1 MKKNHNSVIHLL
13 EIRRP
18 EDIISFVEE
27 IMSSGG
33 KYRFEPVGGR
43 RSNSNDI
50 ELANEPVAPLVE
62 RITNGID
69 AILERTEA
77 EKRGSGPLPDS
88 PRRAAEQWLD
98 IKRGHL
104 DALDQERVRQLADNV
119 EISFWESGRDK
130 HPTVV
135 IHDKGVG
142 QHPFDL
148 PSTILSLGE
157 SNKIGKHYLCGAY
170 GHGGSSTFAWCDYT
184 IIISRRRPDHSDGKP
199 DLIGWTIVRKNPDY
213 EDAKTTIYEYLVTE
227 DKKVPTVQPAVLEK
241 SGFKF
246 GTYIAHIGYEID
258 RYSGPASIVSYRLFQ
273 NRLFDPVLPY
283 WLVDNRQEPR
293 FRRALSGNL
302 RRLHNLEEEGSIS
315 KSQVEYQ
322 NEYEENLGDDG
333 KMLVRYWVLKVKP
346 RGEGGDEKFYLDSYL
361 EKPKSPCN
369 VAITLNGQR
378 QEFLDKRFIKDATRL
393 SFLAD
398 YLLVQVE
405 CENLSLRRKKD
416 IFTATRQRIRE
427 GADRLDLI
435 KRVVTDALKNDE
447 KLKKLEEERAE
458 ATLSKI
464 DEKSEK
470 EVRGLLDRL
479 ITSPQTSIRGGVEAL
494 SIEGPGGVTEFQ
506 PKDPPTY
513 LEIINGEESIEFLPG
528 IAQRLI
534 LEMDG
539 PDDIFERRT
548 NRASLTI
555 ELSNVPNAKISR
567 GPARSGRISI
577 QVTAP
582 SNTPLDTNGVIRCS
596 LDMDN
601 LPSPLKAEEK
611 NFIIVP
617 PPPPFTAAEPP
628 TFLSIAGRKESLL
641 RLRRGRKTSIGIYT
655 DAADDI
661 LTRTTDPATFES
673 ECSVPNS
680 NVVGRRGPSEGRMQI
695 RIFTPETTN
704 DGTVGTLTIKFRL
717 ADSKVIEDKRDCVVV
732 PPPEKRPPKPR
743 GGGSRQ
749 RPEPNYEIVEVKK
762 DDDNW
767 VKFGWDESY
776 VGKYES
782 SGKLYLFVSRDHT
795 ELTEELGRRK
805 NAGDRPEQIGRV
817 WRRYYAHVAYH
828 LYLHHKSQQSPQPIE
843 GEQETTL
850 LSDSGHQPEEIL
862 KTEME
867 RVSQTILLLLR
878 SVADLN
884 ASED

>member
-1 MKKNHNSVIHLL
+1 MKKNHNPVTHLL

-18 EDIISFVEE
+18 EDTIFFVEE

-62 RITNGID
+62 RITNGVD

-77 EKRGSGPLPDS
+77 EKRGSGSLPDS
-88 PRRAAEQWLD
+88 PRRAVEQWLGV
-98 IKRGHL
+98 KRGHL
-104 DALDQERVRQLADNV
+104 DALDQERIRQLADNV
-119 EISFWESGRDK
+119 EISFWDSGHEK

-135 IHDKGVG
+135 IHDKGIG

-227 DKKVPTVQPAVLEK
+227 DKKIPTVQPAVLEK
-241 SGFKF
+241 SGFEF
-246 GTYIAHIGYEID
+246 GTYIAHIGYELD

-302 RRLHNLEEEGSIS
+302 RRLHNMEEEESS
-315 KSQVEYQ
+315 TKSQVEYQ
-322 NEYEENLGDDG
+322 NEYEENLGNDG

-346 RGEGGDEKFYLDSYL
+346 RGEGGGEKFYLDSYL
-361 EKPKSPCN
+361 ESPKSPHN

-378 QEFLDKRFIKDATRL
+378 QESLDKRFIKDATRL

-427 GADRLDLI
+427 GSGRFDLI
-435 KRVVTDALKNDE
+435 KRVVVDALKNDE
-447 KLKKLEEERAE
+447 RLKKLEEERAE
-458 ATLSKI
+458 ATLSKM

-479 ITSPQTSIRGGVEAL
+479 ITSPQTSIRGGIEAI
-494 SIEGPGGVTEFQ
+494 STEGSGGVTEFQ

-513 LEIINGEESIEFLPG
+513 LEIVNGEDAIEFLPG
-528 IAQRLI
+528 VAQRLI

-548 NRASLTI
+548 NRASLI
-555 ELSNVPNAKISR
+555 VELSNVPNAKINH
-567 GPARSGRISI
+567 GPAKSGRISI
-577 QVTAP
+577 QITVP
-582 SNTPLDTNGVIRCS
+582 PNIPLDTNGIIQCS

-601 LPSPLKAEEK
+601 LPSPLKAGEK
-611 NFIIVP
+611 SFIIVP
-617 PPPPFTAAEPP
+617 PPPPFMATEPP
-628 TFLSIAGRKESLL
+628 TLLSIAGRKESLL
-641 RLRRGRKTSIGIYT
+641 HLRRGRKTSIGIYT

-661 LTRTTDPATFES
+661 LTRTISPGIFES
-673 ECSVPNS
+673 ECSVPS
-680 NVVGRRGPSEGRMQI
+680 SGVVGRRGPSEGRMQI

-704 DGTVGTLTIKFRL
+704 DGTVGVLAVRLRL
-717 ADSKVIEDKRDCVVV
+717 ADGKIIEDKRDCVVV
-732 PPPEKRPPKPR
+732 PPPEKRPSRPR
-743 GGGSRQ
+743 GGGSQQ
-749 RPEPNYEIVEVKK
+749 RPEPNYEIVSVKK

-776 VGKYES
+776 VGKYVPS
-782 SGKLYLFVSRDHT
+782 DKLYLFVSRNNVK
-795 ELTEELGRRK
+795 LTEDLERRK
-805 NAGDRPEQIGRV
+805 NAGERPEQIERA
-817 WRRYYAHVAYH
+817 WRRYFAHVAYH
-828 LYLHHKSQQSPQPIE
+828 LYLHHKFHQPAE
-843 GEQETTL
+843 GEQVQSQPLAGE
-850 LSDSGHQPEEIL
+850 SQPEEIL
-862 KTEME
+862 KAEME
-867 RVSQTILLLLR
+867 RVSQTVLLLLR
-878 SVADLN
+878 SVTNLTAG
-884 ASED
+884 ED